1 MVGGARGHVNEDRA
15 WRLKHLGIA
24 DKVEIVNFDLTDG
37 SGSVNT
43 LKQLKPDYIFNFGA
57 QSSVGD
63 SFHIPIETAEAGG
76 MGALR
81 IFDYAKS
88 ADHLCKVFQAS
99 SSEIFGDI
107 TDTHHSEDSFFNPK
121 TPYGATKLFAHIM
134 AEAYRASYGTH
145 VSTGILFNHESPLR
159 GQNFVTKK
167 IVNNLVK
174 YKLGL
179 IKSFSLGNIDAQRDW
194 SHASDFI
201 DAIWQLMQLDKPDNV
216 VLASG
221 KLYSVKDFVNTTASL
236 LGLSLTWDG
245 AGINTVGIDQETG
258 HIVVTISPDFY
269 RPYDPSQ
276 PLADTRKAQSLLSW
290 APRFSLR
297 DLIEDMIQYELRHI

>member
-1 MVGGARGHVNEDRA
+1 MVGGARGHVNEDRP

-24 DKVEIVNFDLTDG
+24 DKVEIVNFDLTDA

-81 IFDYAKS
+81 IFDYARG

-221 KLYSVKDFVNTTASL
+221 RLYSVKDFVNTTASL

-245 AGINTVGIDQETG
+245 VGINTVGIDQETG
-258 HIVVTISPDFY
+258 HIVVTISPEFY

-276 PLADTRKAQSLLSW
+276 PLADTRKAQNLLNW
-290 APRFSLR
+290 APRFALG